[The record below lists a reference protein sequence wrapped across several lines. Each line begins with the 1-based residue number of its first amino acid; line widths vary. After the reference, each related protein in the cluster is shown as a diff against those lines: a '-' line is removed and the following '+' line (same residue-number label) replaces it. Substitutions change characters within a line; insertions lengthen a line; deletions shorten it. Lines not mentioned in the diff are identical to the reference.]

1 MSYKQQ
7 KLPFAHMNLLHGISN
22 RSNINFFT
30 KFYTEIQVLLRFF
43 ISKGLILR
51 AKSQRLPPRCH
62 SAPVKGH
69 LPAWT
74 FTEKKKNAHCVSKQA
89 HKIRRTGSKIGS
101 KSITPRSLRS
111 GHRKDKTLP
120 PPPPVVVVA
129 PVPPAAV
136 SASPASALGGRA
148 RAARVCGPR
157 ARLRRRAPRAGGGER
172 HGAVGQRRGWW
183 WWWWWTGR
191 ARGSM
196 PRRELAGGGGGG
208 GEALPACGGG
218 GASRRP
224 SLAGGGR
231 EGEADGRGFVVG
243 SGQRGVDRAEEK
255 KCKTGLGGG
264 WCAAWASGCEMGCFG
279 RAQAVVSRFHD
290 YSIRLKIYIYV
301 DEIYSLRLIK
311 NNLVSDVTHFN
322 TTNDKCMSRFNFFRR
337 REYFPVL
344 WTNLE
349 IFSSTI
355 NWIGNISYILRRRK

>member
-30 KFYTEIQVLLRFF
+30 KFYTEIQILLRFF

-183 WWWWWTGR
+183 WWWTGR

-196 PRRELAGGGGGG
+196 VRRELAGGGGVAGVWWWWG
-208 GEALPACGGG
+208 V
-218 GASRRP
+218 ASSVARWR
-224 SLAGGGR
+224 GR

-264 WCAAWASGCEMGCFG
+264 WCTAWAGGCEMGCFD

-290 YSIRLKIYIYV
+290 
-301 DEIYSLRLIK
+301 
-311 NNLVSDVTHFN
+311 
-322 TTNDKCMSRFNFFRR
+322 
-337 REYFPVL
+337 
-344 WTNLE
+344 
-349 IFSSTI
+349 
-355 NWIGNISYILRRRK
+355 